1 MAEDD
6 DEIFTNFA
14 SWTATYLNHIRSTS
28 RREMD
33 TVPTNAWLT
42 LQAIGPW
49 RIGNSRDEGSG
60 LDYPGC
66 IQDKYEYLG

>member
-14 SWTATYLNHIRSTS
+14 SWTATYLNYIRSTS

-49 RIGNSRDEGSG
+49 RIGNSTEMRDLVSII
-60 LDYPGC
+60 LAVFKTNMS
-66 IQDKYEYLG
+66 I